1 MPVSSPW
8 IVWCAQPTMSLSLL
22 NTATLV
28 NPERLEDFGLQV
40 KPRQPSQSSMGI
52 ALIVAV
58 EVVDF

>member
-1 MPVSSPW
+1 
-8 IVWCAQPTMSLSLL
+8 MSLSLL